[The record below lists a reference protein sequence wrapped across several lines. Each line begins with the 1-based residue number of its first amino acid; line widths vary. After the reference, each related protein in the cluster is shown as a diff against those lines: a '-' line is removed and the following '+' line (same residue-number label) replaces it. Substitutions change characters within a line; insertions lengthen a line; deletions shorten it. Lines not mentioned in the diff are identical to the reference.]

1 MRTWKKKKHL
11 PQNLGT
17 EDLRKKERKNVISN
31 ENKNENNTK
40 KNTYRKQEDLRIKKR
55 K

>member
-1 MRTWKKKKHL
+1 MKKKTKHL

-31 ENKNENNTK
+31 ENKNEEGTSMQND
-40 KNTYRKQEDLRIKKR
+40 ES
-55 K
+55 